1 MWKGEDRPLRG
12 RAAMVARSGSADTF
26 SSSQLQEADEK
37 SRLGSIVME
46 VTWSFLSCMPSVD
59 SRAEP
64 NRVTLILVA
73 YLWRMLQ
80 QGGDVG
86 TIKAGL
92 QLKRHQSA
100 AALQAG
106 LQR

>member
-12 RAAMVARSGSADTF
+12 RAATVARSGSTDTF

-59 SRAEP
+59 SFIAEP
-64 NRVTLILVA
+64 NSQRSALLVLA
-73 YLWRMLQ
+73 HLWRVLQ

-92 QLKRHQSA
+92 
-100 AALQAG
+100 
-106 LQR
+106 